1 MIRLSLASRPLLG
14 LSALAFAGLAVGQLA
29 ARPDGRLGAAS
40 GRDQG
45 GVASGADVIVGAIP
59 NVSAYGAV
67 TVGGVTWMAYAFGTT
82 SCNIGNQPL
91 EWFAQ
96 PDPRHPFIPMNAYRY
111 RNGRFEQIGLGWGK
125 HGFAALQGTLCGP
138 CQSSGTST
146 YLGVGCSDPY
156 SSGLNGSQSGLGTRT
171 EVNAATGVFP
181 GTFNQGMPTAPATI
195 GRRVQIKA
203 DDLNPALNS
212 GALYVAEGHYIHQ
225 QDATAGNDDNNASYR
240 TFTVGNLSG
249 GSYPMTLTGPTV
261 QQKPAIEA
269 WKAFDPLV
277 TLVPVDV
284 PGDGRFIVGYR
295 VSDLGGGSWRYE
307 YAVHN
312 LNSHRSGQSFS
323 VPVPDGVTLS
333 GVGFKDVPYHSG
345 DPYLGTDWTPTQ
357 AGGAMTWAGGTFAS
371 NPNSNALRFATLYNF
386 WFIADR
392 PPETATGTIGLFRP
406 STGTAPNSVAFA
418 IAAPSSPADPA
429 DLNGDGSVG
438 PADLA
443 SLLALF
449 GPATPGGPGDI
460 DGSGNVDALDL
471 ATLLSRWTG

>member
-1 MIRLSLASRPLLG
+1 METIPTAVRPILALSPLAV
-14 LSALAFAGLAVGQLA
+14 AGLAVGQLA
-29 ARPDGRLGAAS
+29 TVPGSAA
-40 GRDQG
+40 RDQG
-45 GVASGADVIVGAIP
+45 GIASGADVIVGAIP
-59 NVSAYGAV
+59 NVSAYGSV
-67 TVGGVTWMAYAFGTT
+67 TVGGVSWMAYAFGTT

-96 PDPRHPFIPMNAYRY
+96 PDHRHPFIPMNAYRY
-111 RNGRFEQIGLGWGK
+111 KNGRFEQIGLGWGK
-125 HGFAALQGTLCGP
+125 HGFTALQGTLCGA
-138 CQSSGTST
+138 CQAHPNGT

-156 SSGLNGSQSGLGTRT
+156 SSGLNGSQSGLGTRS
-171 EVNAATGVFP
+171 EVNAATGAFP
-181 GTFNQGMPTAPATI
+181 GTYNQGMPAAPATI

-203 DDLNPALNS
+203 DDLNPALNT

-240 TFTVGNLSG
+240 TFTVGALSG
-249 GSYPMTLTGPTV
+249 GSYPMTHTGPTV

-269 WKAFDPLV
+269 WKAFDPQV

-295 VSDLGGGSWRYE
+295 VTSLSGGSWRYE

-323 VPVPDGVTLS
+323 VPIPAGVTLS

-345 DPYLGTDWTPTQ
+345 DPFLGTDWTPTQ

-443 SLLALF
+443 SLLSLF
-449 GPATPGGPGDI
+449 GPANPGGPGDI
-460 DGSGNVDALDL
+460 DGSGVVDALDL
-471 ATLLSRWTG
+471 AVLLSRWTG

>member
-1 MIRLSLASRPLLG
+1 MTHLRPILLF
-14 LSALAFAGLAVGQLA
+14 SSFALAGLAVGHLS
-29 ARPDGRLGAAS
+29 ARTDGRLGTSSSRNEGGIAA
-40 GRDQG
+40 
-45 GVASGADVIVGAIP
+45 GADVIVGAIP

-67 TVGGVTWMAYAFGTT
+67 TVGGVSWMAYAFGTT

-111 RNGRFEQIGLGWGK
+111 KNGRFEQIGLGWGK
-125 HGFAALQGTLCGP
+125 HGFAALQGTLCGA
-138 CQSSGTST
+138 CQPSGTST

-156 SSGLNGSQSGLGTRT
+156 SSGLNGSQTGLGTRT

-181 GTFNQGMPTAPATI
+181 GTYNQGMPSAPATI

-203 DDLNPALNS
+203 DDLNPALNA
-212 GALYVAEGHYIHQ
+212 GAVYVAEGHYIHQ

-269 WKAFDPLV
+269 WKQFDPLV
-277 TLVPVDV
+277 TLVNVDV

-295 VSDLGGGSWRYE
+295 VSDLGNGSWRYE

-323 VPVPDGVTLS
+323 VPVPVGVTVS

-345 DPYLGTDWTPTQ
+345 DPYVGTDWTATQ
-357 AGGAMTWAGGTFAS
+357 GGGSLTWAGGTFAQS
-371 NPNSNALRFATLYNF
+371 PNSNALRFATLYNF

-392 PPETATGTIGLFRP
+392 PPAAATGSIGLFRP
-406 STGTAPNSVAFA
+406 STGSEPNSANVA
-418 IAAPSSPADPA
+418 IAAPAAPVDPA
-429 DLNGDGSVG
+429 DLDRNGEIG

-443 SLLALF
+443 LLLSLF
-449 GPATPGGPGDI
+449 GPTTPNGPGDL
-460 DGSGNVDALDL
+460 DGDSLVGPSDL
-471 ATLLSRWTG
+471 AILLSRWG

>member
-1 MIRLSLASRPLLG
+1 
-14 LSALAFAGLAVGQLA
+14 
-29 ARPDGRLGAAS
+29 
-40 GRDQG
+40 
-45 GVASGADVIVGAIP
+45 
-59 NVSAYGAV
+59 
-67 TVGGVTWMAYAFGTT
+67 MAYAFGTT

-323 VPVPDGVTLS
+323 VPVPTGVTLS
-333 GVGFKDVPYHSG
+333 GVGFKDIPYHSG

-386 WFIADR
+386 WFVADR
-392 PPETATGTIGLFRP
+392 PPVAATGSIGLFRP
-406 STGTAPNSVAFA
+406 GTGTAPSSVAFA

-438 PADLA
+438 AADLA
-443 SLLALF
+443 ALLALF
-449 GPATPGGPGDI
+449 GPSVPGGPGDI